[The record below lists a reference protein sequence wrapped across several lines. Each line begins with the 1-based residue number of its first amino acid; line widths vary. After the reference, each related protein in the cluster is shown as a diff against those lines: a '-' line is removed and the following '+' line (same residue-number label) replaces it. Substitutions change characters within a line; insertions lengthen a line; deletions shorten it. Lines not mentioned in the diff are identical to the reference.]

1 MLDSYYP
8 EAYYKNIWQS
18 IFQLEKYNQVEC
30 EEYRARVFTHWRC
43 TGSDREPSHQA
54 DEGAPDTLSLL
65 ILLHAETKN
74 GGKRKRMAKMGRNL
88 SLRTRGGVT

>member
-1 MLDSYYP
+1 MLLSYCP
-8 EAYYKNIWQS
+8 EAYDTNIWQS
-18 IFQLEKYNQVEC
+18 IFQPGEYNQVEC
-30 EEYRARVFTHWRC
+30 EEYRARVFTQRWC

-74 GGKRKRMAKMGRNL
+74 GGKRNVFHRNI
-88 SLRTRGGVT
+88 VTQIIN